1 MNETITTNAVTAT
14 EAKRPSKPKRNDM
27 EKLAECYAKRDKTA
41 EQQNAKINESK
52 KLGERLSKY
61 NSTIQQLE
69 NREIVRLCKKLNI
82 TTKDLIEF
90 LDKIPKGTSFDE
102 IANRVF
108 QDTSNNSG
116 GIT

>member
-1 MNETITTNAVTAT
+1 MNETITTTAAAT
-14 EAKRPSKPKRNDM
+14 PEAKKPKRSTC

-52 KLGERLSKY
+52 MLGERLSKY

-90 LDKIPKGTSFDE
+90 LDKIPKGTTFDE
-102 IANRVF
+102 IANRVLREKSEQIHF
-108 QDTSNNSG
+108 
-116 GIT
+116 

>member
-1 MNETITTNAVTAT
+1 MNETITTTSATAP
-14 EAKRPSKPKRNDM
+14 EAKKPKRSNY

-41 EQQNAKINESK
+41 EQQDAKINESK
-52 KLGERLSKY
+52 KLGESLSKY

-102 IANRVF
+102 VANRVF
-108 QDTSNNSG
+108 QDTSNNG

>member
-1 MNETITTNAVTAT
+1 MNETITTTSATAPET
-14 EAKRPSKPKRNDM
+14 KKPKRSNY

-90 LDKIPKGTSFDE
+90 LYKIPKGTSFDE
-102 IANRVF
+102 FANRALRGSAEHQNF
-108 QDTSNNSG
+108 
-116 GIT
+116 

>member
-1 MNETITTNAVTAT
+1 MNETITTAT
-14 EAKRPSKPKRNDM
+14 PEAKKSKRSTC

-90 LDKIPKGTSFDE
+90 LDKIPKDTSFDE
-102 IANRVF
+102 FANRVF
-108 QDTSNNSG
+108 HEKSEQ
-116 GIT
+116 IHF

>member
-1 MNETITTNAVTAT
+1 MNETITTTLTAP
-14 EAKRPSKPKRNDM
+14 EAKKPKRSNY

-102 IANRVF
+102 VANRVF

-116 GIT
+116 GIM

>member
-1 MNETITTNAVTAT
+1 MNETITTAT
-14 EAKRPSKPKRNDM
+14 PEAKKSKRSNY

-90 LDKIPKGTSFDE
+90 LDKIPKDTSFDE
-102 IANRVF
+102 FANRALRGSSEHHNF
-108 QDTSNNSG
+108 
-116 GIT
+116 

>member
-1 MNETITTNAVTAT
+1 MNETITTTSATVT
-14 EAKRPSKPKRNDM
+14 EAKKPKRSIY
-27 EKLAECYAKRDKTA
+27 EKLEECYAKRDKTA

-90 LDKIPKGTSFDE
+90 LDKIPKDTSFDE
-102 IANRVF
+102 FANRVF
-108 QDTSNNSG
+108 HEKSEQVHF
-116 GIT
+116 

>member
-1 MNETITTNAVTAT
+1 MNETITTTAAAT
-14 EAKRPSKPKRNDM
+14 PEAKKPKRSNY

-90 LDKIPKGTSFDE
+90 LDKIPKDTSFDE
-102 IANRVF
+102 FANRALRG
-108 QDTSNNSG
+108 NSEHHNF
-116 GIT
+116 

>member
-1 MNETITTNAVTAT
+1 MNETITTTSATVT
-14 EAKRPSKPKRNDM
+14 EAKKPKRSNY
-27 EKLAECYAKRDKTA
+27 EKLEECYAKRDKTA

-90 LDKIPKGTSFDE
+90 LDKIPKDTSFDE
-102 IANRVF
+102 FANRALRGSSEHHNF
-108 QDTSNNSG
+108 
-116 GIT
+116 